1 MMDHE
6 RPTIALLTDF
16 GTRDAYAG
24 IVKGVLASRA
34 PEARV
39 IDLTHDVPPGDL
51 RTAALLLW
59 QAHDF
64 LPAGTV
70 FLAVVDPGV
79 GSGRRP
85 IAVRLPNGHGVGP
98 DNGLFSFL
106 LPPGRIP
113 EAVTLDVDRLSAEGP
128 STTFHGRDVF
138 APAAARLATGA
149 VLSDL
154 GLPAETLV
162 TLPAPRLDLSGRS
175 ATGEVLRFDTFGNA
189 ITSLGG
195 LRRTG
200 TRVELTPCWQS
211 LAPVAF
217 EASAARVRIGPHL
230 QLPLSTTYADVPPG
244 EALAYIGSSR
254 LLEIGVHGG
263 RADELLGL
271 SPGTQVTLVYEG

>member
-16 GTRDAYAG
+16 GTRDVYAG

-39 IDLTHDVPPGDL
+39 IELTHDVPPGDI

-59 QAHDF
+59 QAQEF
-64 LPAGTV
+64 MPTGTV
-70 FLAVVDPGV
+70 FLAIVDPGV

-85 IAVRLPNGHGVGP
+85 VAVRLPNGHGVGP

-106 LPPGRIP
+106 FPPGRTP
-113 EAVTLDVDRLSAEGP
+113 EAVSLDVARLSMPGT

-138 APAAARLATGA
+138 APAAARLAAGA
-149 VLSDL
+149 ALSDL
-154 GLPAETLV
+154 GSPAGGLV
-162 TLPAPRLDLSGRS
+162 TLPTPRLDLSERS

-189 ITSLGG
+189 ITSLGT
-195 LRRTG
+195 LRATG
-200 TRVELTPCWQS
+200 TRVELIPCWQA
-211 LAPVAF
+211 LAPMAF
-217 EASAARVRIGPHL
+217 EASAARVRIGSHL
-230 QLPLSTTYADVPPG
+230 QLPLSRTYADVPPG
-244 EALAYIGSSR
+244 QPLAYIGSSG

-271 SPGTQVTLVYEG
+271 SPGIQVTLVDEG